1 MFSFSPCCIVGD
13 KRNFDSSI
21 CLAHILELTTKL
33 TLTYSPI
40 WSLQSNDI
48 VVVVGS
54 WGRFSMSAASRFES
68 LSPWARGSTPTR
80 CRRHGTES
88 SINCFWM
95 NSLLND
101 YTVEDLRPQGI
112 GWLWGGGGSWGSP
125 PPSGSGPHLGSPDMH
140 TGSKGDCWHRL

>member
-1 MFSFSPCCIVGD
+1 MFSFSPYCIVGD

-21 CLAHILELTTKL
+21 CLAHILELTTK
-33 TLTYSPI
+33 YVV
-40 WSLQSNDI
+40 NDI

-54 WGRFSMSAASRFES
+54 WGRFSMFAASRFES
-68 LSPWARGSTPTR
+68 LSPWARGFTPTR

-112 GWLWGGGGSWGSP
+112 GWLWGGGGGGGP
-125 PPSGSGPHLGSPDMH
+125 PPPPGRGPHLGSPDMH
-140 TGSKGDCWHRL
+140 TGSKGDC